1 MEPREQRSGMR
12 DDNPS
17 SGGQWDDPMSK
28 GSQGK
33 WEQRG
38 GELFAHAFVVAVQL
52 CVHALPPAP
61 G

>member
-12 DDNPS
+12 DDNTS

-38 GELFAHAFVVAVQL
+38 GELFAQAFVAAVHP
-52 CVHALPPAP
+52 CVHYHPTPS
-61 G
+61 